1 MPIIN
6 KETEEFAMRASLHPN
21 FEAGMDAIL
30 NVMKYRGTKPYGVM
44 IIGDPGCGKSFL
56 LETVQRKH
64 PELFTRRRTE
74 VPMVCIDSPPEIATS
89 AFYSDLLEG
98 LGDKCADEGT
108 PKALRRR
115 VKKLLKN
122 LNTQVIGIDE
132 AHDFLPSSGLSSTSK
147 AVKTI
152 KWLMNNTKV
161 PLVLAGKPNTK
172 DLLDIDDQLES
183 RFVQV
188 IKLENFSC
196 VNEERSLDSADFFDG
211 LFSVFPRNVIG
222 MSFLGEVEG
231 IKTDEPEYQLNDNY
245 ENLLR
250 FILATSGNPRLIN
263 MLLMDVIESTKKG
276 GTLNISDFAPSWDK
290 VLKSKMKMNIN
301 PFISPLKLVYE
312 EAEIRGLYEK

>member
-6 KETEEFAMRASLHPN
+6 KETEEFAIRASLHPN

-30 NVMKYRGTKPYGVM
+30 NVMKYRGIKPYGVM
-44 IIGDPGCGKSFL
+44 ILGDPGCGKSFL

-64 PELFTRRRTE
+64 PELFTRRKTE
-74 VPMVCIDSPPEIATS
+74 IPMICIDSPPDIAAG
-89 AFYSDLLEG
+89 AFYSDLLEA
-98 LGDKCADEGT
+98 LGDKCPDEGT

-115 VKKLLKN
+115 LKKLVKN
-122 LNTQVIGIDE
+122 LNTRVIGIDE
-132 AHDFLPSSGLSSTSK
+132 AHDFLPSSGLTPTSK

-196 VNEERSLDSADFFDG
+196 INEERSLDSADFFDG
-211 LFSVFPRNVIG
+211 LFSVFPRKVIG
-222 MSFLGEVEG
+222 MSFLDEIEG
-231 IKTDEPEYQLNDNY
+231 SEPDDPEYQLNDNFD
-245 ENLLR
+245 NLLR

-263 MLLMDVIESTKKG
+263 MLLMDVIESTKKED
-276 GTLNISDFAPSWDK
+276 TLNISDFAPSWDK
-290 VLKSKMKMNIN
+290 VLKSKLKMNIN
-301 PFISPLKLVYE
+301 PFTSQLAEVYE
-312 EAEIRGLYEK
+312 EAKTRGKYEK